1 MQPRGQLWFQ
11 LEQICQDF
19 KDYSGLSAKEAL
31 KILVAVLENMLAK
44 QRAELERVNAQ
55 HSAEEG

>member
-19 KDYSGLSAKEAL
+19 KDYSGLSEKEAL
-31 KILVAVLENMLAK
+31 QVLVGVLANMLAK
-44 QRAELERVNAQ
+44 QQAELERWSSQGEA
-55 HSAEEG
+55 